1 MIKNK
6 MAFIFM
12 VFTLLTVTSSIIGL
26 IQGIESTGNLHIV
39 MRFAITFL
47 AFGSLYIFEVFMPRF
62 KFYQVHI
69 MHYVLTMAAALLLV
83 AFSGLFV
90 ELHPNAY
97 RDIFLNFTAIYIIIV
112 MSEFVFHAFW
122 SRYRK
127 SS

>member
-1 MIKNK
+1 
-6 MAFIFM
+6 M